1 MKMHFSIRRYVL
13 ALVVLVFI
21 SEGKKIMIEKAHGFS
36 SLPNAN
42 FLCHIIVLNVILN
55 KLINFP
61 FDS

>member
-1 MKMHFSIRRYVL
+1 MHFLLEDMCLLWLFCYLS
-13 ALVVLVFI
+13 AK
-21 SEGKKIMIEKAHGFS
+21 EKKVMIEKAHGFS